1 MGTPAFA
8 CPTLAALLA
17 RPDPVVGVFCQPDR
31 PRGRGLAVTEPEVKQ
46 LAVAHGV
53 PVWQPERLRE
63 PAAQDALR
71 ALRPDLI
78 VVAAYGKLLPRSV
91 LDLPAHGC
99 INVHASLL
107 PRWRGAAPIQWAILA
122 GDVVTGVTIMAMA
135 EEMDAGDILL
145 TRETRVAPDDT
156 TGTLTPRLAAL
167 GAEALVMAV
176 DGLHAGTL
184 QPTPQP
190 TAGVTF
196 APRIEREQGRLDWQ
210 RPAEELAR
218 RVRAFAPA
226 PGAFTTVGGR
236 TLKVFVATAEPASRP
251 GAPGTVLEATPAGI
265 VVATG
270 AGALR
275 LLEVQSEGRRR
286 VAAGAFLA
294 GHALP
299 AGTCLGAT

>member
-8 CPTLAALLA
+8 CPTLEALLA

-31 PRGRGLAVTEPEVKQ
+31 PRGRGLAVVAPEVKQ

-71 ALRPDLI
+71 ELRPDLI

-122 GDVVTGVTIMAMA
+122 GDAVTGVTIMAMA
-135 EEMDAGDILL
+135 EEMDAGDVLL
-145 TRETRVAPDDT
+145 TRETPIAPDDT

-167 GAEALVMAV
+167 GAQALVAAV
-176 DGLHAGTL
+176 DALQAGAL
-184 QPTPQP
+184 RPTPQP
-190 TAGVTF
+190 ADGVTF

-210 RPAEELAR
+210 RPADELAR

-236 TLKVFVATAEPASRP
+236 TLKVFVATAEPATLP
-251 GAPGTVLEATPAGI
+251 GAPGTVVEASPTGI
-265 VVATG
+265 LVATG

-275 LLEVQSEGRRR
+275 LHEVQIEGRRR

-294 GHALP
+294 GHQLP

>member
-31 PRGRGLAVTEPEVKQ
+31 PRGRGLAVTQPEVKQ

-107 PRWRGAAPIQWAILA
+107 PRWRGAAPIQWAILT
-122 GDVVTGVTIMAMA
+122 GDAVTGVTIMAMA
-135 EEMDAGDILL
+135 EEMDAGDVLL
-145 TRETRVAPDDT
+145 ARETAIAADDT

-167 GAEALVMAV
+167 GAEALVAAV
-176 DGLHAGTL
+176 AGLHAGTL
-184 QPTPQP
+184 RATPQP
-190 TAGVTF
+190 TDGVTF
-196 APRIEREQGRLDWQ
+196 APRVEREQGRLDWQ
-210 RPAEELAR
+210 RPADELAR

-236 TLKVFVATAEPASRP
+236 VLKVFVATAEPAARS
-251 GAPGTVLEATPAGI
+251 GAPGMVLDATPAGI
-265 VVATG
+265 VVAAG

-294 GHALP
+294 GHPLP